1 MTEPPVERV
10 DTAMA
15 SIREAVERQLGTERP
30 VAPEVDPASLVR
42 FSASLPS
49 ELSDNER
56 ERLSARAEELQ
67 PWLQGPF
74 LLGGDLVVGGAWRND
89 HRWIQLGE
97 QLPADMS
104 GMRVLDVGSNAGY
117 DPFMFRLR
125 GADYVLGC
133 EPFQFIEQAHF
144 LESVYDSGVDFQKL
158 AWQELDPEQHGT
170 FDLVHCNGVLY
181 HEREP
186 LALVERLGRMA
197 SPGGTVM
204 LGSMMLED
212 PSLSEYARFVPGSY
226 YGDETWWWVPGR
238 LALRWMLETSGLD
251 VVDVLEVFPGPPG
264 EFRTV
269 NGYLRATRADRGPG
283 PST

>member
-1 MTEPPVERV
+1 MTDPPVERL

-30 VAPEVDPASLVR
+30 VAADVDPASLVR
-42 FSASLPS
+42 FSDSLPS
-49 ELSDNER
+49 DLPDDER
-56 ERLSARAEELQ
+56 ARLAARAEELQ

-74 LLGGDLVVGGAWRND
+74 LLGGDLVIGGAWRND
-89 HRWIQLGE
+89 QRWIQLGE
-97 QLPADMS
+97 QLPTDMS

-117 DPFMFRLR
+117 DPFMFRSR

-133 EPFQFIEQAHF
+133 EPFQFIEQARF
-144 LESVYDSGVDFQKL
+144 LESIYDTGVDFQQL
-158 AWQELDPEQHGT
+158 AWQQLDPEQHGT

-186 LALVERLGRMA
+186 LALVERLGRMTA
-197 SPGGTVM
+197 PGGTVL

-212 PSLSEYARFVPGSY
+212 PSLSEYARFVPGGY

-238 LALRWMLETSGLD
+238 LALRWMLETCGLD

-269 NGYLRATRADRGPG
+269 NGYLRATRADRAPG
-283 PST
+283 PLT